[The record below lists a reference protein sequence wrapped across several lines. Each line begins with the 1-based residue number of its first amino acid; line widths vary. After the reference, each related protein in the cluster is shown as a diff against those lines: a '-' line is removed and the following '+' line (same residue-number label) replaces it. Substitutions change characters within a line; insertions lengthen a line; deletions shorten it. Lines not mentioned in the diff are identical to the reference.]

1 MGIAALILS
10 GFAIAGTTLVALTF
24 TGTRDIIAENERL
37 ALLSN
42 LNALVPPERY
52 NNELEADFI
61 RVIDPELLGTAE
73 PVTVYRAYRGG
84 RPVAVLGAPVAPDGY
99 SGPIKLLVGVYAD
112 GTLAGVRVLSHR
124 ETPGLGDAID
134 IIRSDWIR
142 VFDGKSLG
150 NPVLEDWAVKK
161 DGGAFDQ
168 FTGATVTPR
177 AVVKAT
183 REFLEYFQQNRNRL
197 FLAETAEKTR

>member
-73 PVTVYRAYRGG
+73 PVTVYRAYRGVQIDRWTKYGCQQSPWSPG
-84 RPVAVLGAPVAPDGY
+84 RDVLR
-99 SGPIKLLVGVYAD
+99 LRH
-112 GTLAGVRVLSHR
+112 RV
-124 ETPGLGDAID
+124 
-134 IIRSDWIR
+134 
-142 VFDGKSLG
+142 
-150 NPVLEDWAVKK
+150 
-161 DGGAFDQ
+161 
-168 FTGATVTPR
+168 
-177 AVVKAT
+177 
-183 REFLEYFQQNRNRL
+183 
-197 FLAETAEKTR
+197 